1 MRASA
6 PAMTTRW
13 RIPPDSWC
21 GRSCITESIRGIST
35 SSRSSR
41 TRARG
46 ETSSPVS
53 LRAARTSAMSCVPT
67 VSTGLMPA
75 SELWGTYAIRCPRML
90 RHTASEAPVS
100 SVPSKR
106 IEPPVTV
113 AE

>member
-1 MRASA
+1 MRACTRTSSAVVGSSAMSKEGLRASA

-13 RIPPDSWC
+13 RIPPESWC

-75 SELWGTYAIRCPRML
+75 SELWGT
-90 RHTASEAPVS
+90 
-100 SVPSKR
+100 
-106 IEPPVTV
+106 
-113 AE
+113 